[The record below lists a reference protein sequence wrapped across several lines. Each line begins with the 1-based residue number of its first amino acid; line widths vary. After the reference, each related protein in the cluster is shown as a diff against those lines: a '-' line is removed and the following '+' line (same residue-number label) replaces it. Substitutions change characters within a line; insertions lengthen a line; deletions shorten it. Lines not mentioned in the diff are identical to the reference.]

1 MKQLKS
7 LIYNSNPLLTASVM
21 GVLTVLQIVLTFFLC
36 NQAGLQVLRVVGWI
50 VWALSAV
57 FGVIPIITFR
67 RLGGVP
73 EGKSY
78 MQTTVLVDSGV
89 YAVVRHPQFL
99 AGVLINISL
108 MLIAQHWLIIVLGV
122 PPMLLTYLDA
132 HRADQSCVEKFGDEY
147 KHYMQRVP
155 RINFLAG
162 IIRLVR
168 RRKALNNA

>member
-7 LIYNSNPLLTASVM
+7 FIYNANPLLTGSVM
-21 GVLTVLQIVLTFFLC
+21 GVLTVLQIILTFFLY
-36 NQAGLQVLRVVGWI
+36 NQASLQVLRVLGWI
-50 VWALSAV
+50 IWALSAV
-57 FGVIPIITFR
+57 FGIMPIISFR

-99 AGVLINISL
+99 AGMLINVSL

-122 PPMLLTYLDA
+122 PSMLLSYLDA
-132 HRADQSCVEKFGDEY
+132 HRADQSCIEKFGADY
-147 KHYMQRVP
+147 KRYMQVVP
-155 RINFLAG
+155 RLNFLVG
-162 IIRLVR
+162 IIRLLR
-168 RRKALNNA
+168 GRKGE